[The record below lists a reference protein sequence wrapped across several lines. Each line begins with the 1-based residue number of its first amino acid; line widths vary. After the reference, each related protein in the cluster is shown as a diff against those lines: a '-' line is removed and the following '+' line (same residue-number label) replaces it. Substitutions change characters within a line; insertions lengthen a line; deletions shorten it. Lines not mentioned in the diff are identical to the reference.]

1 MFRSSRGILRR
12 WHRPA
17 AFAIVATLVLAACGG
32 SSASPAFTG
41 PLLSDPDQ
49 IVARSLSALNDART
63 FHLDGQLTGTLNAD
77 LTGSGTTSAI
87 DLKGT
92 SLAADADVPN
102 QRATLSI
109 KVPALFALTVDY
121 IQIGPDTYSRNS
133 LDGSTWTHTSQA
145 DTSASGS
152 SLAPGS
158 SASPAASIG
167 PAPSLDL
174 VGQLTA
180 ALDSLPNP
188 PTKGADVPCGS
199 KTCYSVSIEAPLSSG
214 GTDPLG
220 LPLPSAA
227 TANVSIQLDIERDTF
242 RPVQA
247 MVVIDAGTS
256 GTFTLA
262 LTLSKFDEP
271 VTISP
276 PPSDQVVEASPGA

>member
-1 MFRSSRGILRR
+1 MFGSVPVR
-12 WHRPA
+12 WLRPA
-17 AFAIVATLVLAACGG
+17 ALAMAASLTLAACGS
-32 SSASPAFTG
+32 SSATPAFTG
-41 PLLSDPDQ
+41 PLLTDADQ
-49 IVARSLSALNDART
+49 IVAKSLSALNDART
-63 FHLDGQLTGTLNAD
+63 FHLDGQLSGVLNAD

-92 SLAADADVPN
+92 SLTADADIPN
-102 QRATLSI
+102 QRASLTI

-145 DTSASGS
+145 DSTASGS
-152 SLAPGS
+152 SPAAGGS
-158 SASPAASIG
+158 PAPAASIG

-174 VGQLTA
+174 VGQLTG
-180 ALDSLPNP
+180 ALDSLPNRP
-188 PTKGADVPCGS
+188 VKGADVPCGS
-199 KTCYSVSIEAPLSSG
+199 KTCYSISIAAPLSSG

-227 TANVSIQLDIERDTF
+227 TANVTIQLQIEQDTF

-247 MVVIDAGTS
+247 TVVIDAATS
-256 GTFTLA
+256 GTFTLD

-271 VTISP
+271 VTISAP
-276 PPSDQVVEASPGA
+276 PADQVVEASPGA